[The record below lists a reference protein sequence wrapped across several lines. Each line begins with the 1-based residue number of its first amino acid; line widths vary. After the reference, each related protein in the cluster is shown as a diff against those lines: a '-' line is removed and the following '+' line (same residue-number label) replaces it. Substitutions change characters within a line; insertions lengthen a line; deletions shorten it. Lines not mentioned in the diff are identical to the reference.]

1 MGTGVEPALSQDPDR
16 PTVRRRSGPRR
27 PYARESSTQL
37 ALRTASLFETQACDV
52 TEIFWQFDRP
62 FLIEASAIET
72 HIGQL
77 TLTPHADAVAQTMAA
92 HRREAENHRH
102 AG

>member
-1 MGTGVEPALSQDPDR
+1 MEPAISQAPDR
-16 PTVRRRSGPRR
+16 PTVRRRGGPRR
-27 PYARESSTQL
+27 PYAREPVPKL
-37 ALRTASLFETQACDV
+37 ALRTASLFEPQARDV
-52 TEIFWQFDRP
+52 TEIFRQFDRP

-77 TLTPHADAVAQTMAA
+77 TLTPHADAVAQTMVG

>member
-1 MGTGVEPALSQDPDR
+1 M
-16 PTVRRRSGPRR
+16 
-27 PYARESSTQL
+27 
-37 ALRTASLFETQACDV
+37 

>member
-1 MGTGVEPALSQDPDR
+1 MFWPGKLDQPHALHYLPDLARALVMPADSD
-16 PTVRRRSGPRR
+16 
-27 PYARESSTQL
+27 
-37 ALRTASLFETQACDV
+37 ASWGRA
-52 TEIFWQFDRP
+52 WNRP

-77 TLTPHADAVAQTMAA
+77 TLTPHADAVAQTMAG